1 MITIAALSFLK
12 FFRSSGIICESE
24 YTFSKGTF
32 ERLRSNI
39 FSLILPIISNSLS
52 GSSTT
57 PLTILILPEYESD
70 MALAISRPR
79 LLCLP
84 LSYAT
89 INLDNSSSNFFLTL
103 TPIMSHVES
112 ENNFLLLRKNEKS
125 TSIVLISCSS
135 AVERIAS
142 VRSCANLTKNLM
154 RSEP

>member
-57 PLTILILPEYESD
+57 PLTILILPEYESE
-70 MALAISRPR
+70 MEVASSNPR
-79 LLCLP
+79 SLCLP
-84 LSYAT
+84 LSYET
-89 INLDNSSSNFFLTL
+89 IMLFTSVSKFFLNL
-103 TPIMSHVES
+103 NPIISQVDN
-112 ENNFLLLRKNEKS
+112 ENNFLLLRRKEKS
-125 TSIVLISCSS
+125 TNIVLMSCSS
-135 AVERIAS
+135 AVDSIAS
-142 VRSCANLTKNLM
+142 VGSCANLTKNLM